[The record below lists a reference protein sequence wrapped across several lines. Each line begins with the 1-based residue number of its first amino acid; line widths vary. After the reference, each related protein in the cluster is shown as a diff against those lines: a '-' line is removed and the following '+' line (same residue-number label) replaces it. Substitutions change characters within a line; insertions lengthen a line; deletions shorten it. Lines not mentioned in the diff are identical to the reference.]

1 MEHLH
6 DTRGERTPRFPLDEV
21 LIELSHSEYDD
32 VFEADAVNVGP
43 GGLALRSALLP
54 EVGSRLRCRFASP
67 LDGDLID
74 ADCEVMWAESSG
86 PHMGEF
92 GLRFA
97 EMDGASAESLR
108 RLVESCDGY
117 LPPEH
122 ATGLGWNQPHASDA
136 EPSDEL
142 PCDDESAVSAS
153 EEPVSEEPATV
164 ALRLDGVASELVAE
178 VAHAS
183 HDALLVE
190 QELPFLRIGTGVASE
205 DGRRGVLQAVDLRLE
220 GDTPRLVLTVSFP
233 DASPAAAEAQAL
245 LTEALEEPVEAV
257 TDLDTLPDAIPAFP
271 GAEAQADDAAD
282 EAPIVERAA
291 PRKPEA
297 AKRVAAASIADALE
311 AEVENARPA
320 PVESKT
326 PSRRPSEGRERD
338 TPRAFAVESAPRG
351 PRAIESEALVE
362 ESAER
367 SSLAGAAAVL
377 ATAKTAFLS
386 SAEKGGPLLEKLV
399 AALRRALARLV
410 EVVIPRLREGV
421 SASAAF
427 GKRFGAALAEKL
439 KQESE
444 AEAELPPRRVQR
456 RPGQPEPR
464 ASRASASAPVEKPR
478 SGKKNALVIG
488 FALAVVGLGAYG
500 MVRGAS
506 DTPAPAAP
514 APAAIT
520 PEPAVTAAPEPT
532 QPAASAVAPAAAPVA
547 MPTAPRALP
556 EPQYAAGQMPAPTYP
571 TMRTSDATTATTVSP
586 ATSPAPQGG
595 PSMSFGAADVPN
607 GTPFEL
613 TMSTPIEGV
622 YGQVT
627 PTGFTVRI
635 PNTYSL
641 SRAGPIAA
649 SHPYVDRAA
658 ITNLGDAAELRI
670 DWKPGRNPPYRV
682 EARGSKLVVILGR

>member
-54 EVGSRLRCRFASP
+54 EIGSRLRCRFASP

-117 LPPEH
+117 LPPELSS
-122 ATGLGWNQPHASDA
+122 GLGWNQPHASDA
-136 EPSDEL
+136 EPSGEEACEDE
-142 PCDDESAVSAS
+142 AVQAAS
-153 EEPVSEEPATV
+153 DEPATV

-178 VAHAS
+178 VAHTS
-183 HDALLVE
+183 DDALLVE

-220 GDTPRLVLTVSFP
+220 GDTPRLVLTVAFP
-233 DASPAAAEAQAL
+233 EAERVPAEAPAL
-245 LTEALEEPVEAV
+245 LTEALEEPVEAAS
-257 TDLDTLPDAIPAFP
+257 DLDTLPDAVPAFA
-271 GAEAQADDAAD
+271 GAAAD
-282 EAPIVERAA
+282 PADEPALVERAV
-291 PRKPEA
+291 PRKPA
-297 AKRVAAASIADALE
+297 APARAAAATISDALE
-311 AEVENARPA
+311 AEVENARPSI
-320 PVESKT
+320 VEEA
-326 PSRRPSEGRERD
+326 RPAKRPAAGRERD
-338 TPRAFAVESAPRG
+338 TPRAFSVENAPRG
-351 PRAIESEALVE
+351 PRAIESDALVE
-362 ESAER
+362 ETSDR
-367 SSLAGAAAVL
+367 PSLAGAAAVL
-377 ATAKTAFLS
+377 ATAKTAFLG

-399 AALRRALARLV
+399 AAIRHAFARFV
-410 EVVIPRLREGV
+410 EVAIPRLREGV

-427 GKRFGAALAEKL
+427 GKRFGSALAEKL
-439 KQESE
+439 KQD
-444 AEAELPPRRVQR
+444 ADVEAELPPRRVQR
-456 RPGQPEPR
+456 RPGQAEAPR
-464 ASRASASAPVEKPR
+464 TSRAGVSAPVEKPR
-478 SGKKNALVIG
+478 TGKKNALVIG
-488 FALAVVGLGAYG
+488 FALAVVGLGVYG
-500 MVRGAS
+500 MVRGSSEAPAPAV
-506 DTPAPAAP
+506 PAPAAVTP
-514 APAAIT
+514 APEASVEA
-520 PEPAVTAAPEPT
+520 EPAQPVAVAAA
-532 QPAASAVAPAAAPVA
+532 QAPAAAA

-586 ATSPAPQGG
+586 AAAPAPQAG

-670 DWKPGRNPPYRV
+670 DWKPGRNPAYRV